1 MHAVYDYMCFVTDPT
16 LDNGIMTS
24 ETVTIGIILSVVV
37 FIIAGIWGL
46 YLIRPAMRDKIQ
58 TLWNEKWG
66 IE

>member
-1 MHAVYDYMCFVTDPT
+1 MHKDRCQNTAGPQIDS
-16 LDNGIMTS
+16 GIMTS

-37 FIIAGIWGL
+37 YIIAGIWGL

-66 IE
+66 IG